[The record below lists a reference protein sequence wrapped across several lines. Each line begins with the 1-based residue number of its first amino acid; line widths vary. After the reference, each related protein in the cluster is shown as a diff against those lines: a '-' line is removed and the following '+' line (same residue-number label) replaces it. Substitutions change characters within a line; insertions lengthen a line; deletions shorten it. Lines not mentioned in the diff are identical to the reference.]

1 MKKDFSK
8 LCYKTADGTYRS
20 GIDIERDCIVDT
32 CKITIINRYT
42 GEEVMH
48 IEKKVCE
55 TLET

>member
-1 MKKDFSK
+1 MKKDFSELCCK
-8 LCYKTADGTYRS
+8 LSDGTYRS

-32 CKITIINRYT
+32 YKITIINRYT
-42 GEEVMH
+42 RKEVLH